1 MTAPLSP
8 REFVEWFRDKH
19 TIDGRRIRFLA
30 APDVGVVNLE
40 DMSDE
45 EAQAV
50 AEQIMLATSGRV
62 EGRA

>member
-19 TIDGRRIRFLA
+19 TIDGRRIRFVA
-30 APDVGVVNLE
+30 TPDVGVVNLE

-50 AEQIMLATSGRV
+50 AEQLMLAASSRV